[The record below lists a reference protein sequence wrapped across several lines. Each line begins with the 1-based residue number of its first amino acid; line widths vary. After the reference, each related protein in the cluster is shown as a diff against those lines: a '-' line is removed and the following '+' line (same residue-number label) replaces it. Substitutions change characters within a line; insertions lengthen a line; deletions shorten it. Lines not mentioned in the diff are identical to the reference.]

1 MRRRI
6 RTLAGVVAMLAAL
19 PAAAQQRP
27 DIEQLAATCR
37 GCHGDSRNLPVDPTY
52 PIIAGQE
59 FYYLYLQLKDFKKGL
74 RENELMQGV
83 VADLD
88 RATLKAIAQYWS
100 EQPWPKTRFPAPS
113 EEDERLAEEAITS
126 AECTACHLGDF
137 RGNSRV
143 PRLAG
148 QQPGYLEKTMKDM
161 KAQRRRN
168 SPNMMALFKTF
179 PDAWIEA
186 LARYLAAL

>member
-1 MRRRI
+1 MRRTVSI
-6 RTLAGVVAMLAAL
+6 PFLTAAL
-19 PAAAQQRP
+19 LLGAATAAAET
-27 DIEQLAATCR
+27 DIEALAETCR
-37 GCHGDSRNLPVDPTY
+37 GCHGDSDTLPADPTY

-59 FYYLYLQLKDFKKGL
+59 FYYLYVQLKDFKKGL
-74 RENELMQGV
+74 RENETMQGV

-100 EQPWPKTRFPAPS
+100 EKPWPKTSFTAS
-113 EEDERLAEEAITS
+113 EEDARIAEEAVTS

-143 PRLAG
+143 PRLKN

-186 LARYLAAL
+186 LARYLSAL

>member
-1 MRRRI
+1 MKRI
-6 RTLAGVVAMLAAL
+6 LPVLAVWTLAVVL
-19 PAAAQQRP
+19 PARAQQV
-27 DIEQLAATCR
+27 DIEQLAETCR
-37 GCHGDSRNLPVDPTY
+37 GCHGDSENLPVDPTY

-59 FYYLYLQLKDFKKGL
+59 FYYLYVQLRDFKSGL
-74 RENELMQGV
+74 RENETMQGV

-88 RATLKAIAQYWS
+88 RETLKAIAQYWS
-100 EQPWPKTRFPAPS
+100 EKPWPKTNFPAPS
-113 EEDERLAEEAITS
+113 EKDVRLAEQAVTS

-137 RGNSRV
+137 RGSSRV
-143 PRLAG
+143 PRLKN

-161 KAQRRRN
+161 KEQRRRN

-179 PDAWIEA
+179 PDEWIEA